1 MTGSGDLMTESKAKA
16 DPEMVKA
23 MLAKLQ
29 ERLVPKL
36 QDSKIRRRTVVAVKV
51 LSIVDRRIAKGLDPQ
66 PGEWDDVRSA
76 VHEKPA
82 AIPLIDAVEAAVEK
96 YALDLKEKLKDGDAE
111 NEAGARQA
119 AAGLI
124 RATIMSKLKDLR
136 EDDEE
141 AEAAADAAEA
151 KVVEAKVVEAEVVD
165 EKVVDAKV
173 VEPKPDAGKK

>member
-1 MTGSGDLMTESKAKA
+1 MTETKA

-36 QDSKIRRRTVVAVKV
+36 QDSRIRRRTVVAVKV
-51 LSIVDRRIAKGLDPQ
+51 LNIVDRRIAKGLAPQ
-66 PGEWDDVRSA
+66 PGEWDDVRNA
-76 VHEKPA
+76 VKEKPA

-96 YALDLKEKLKDGDAE
+96 YAVDMQEKLKGGDAE

-124 RATIMSKLKDLR
+124 RATIMAKLKDLR
-136 EDDEE
+136 EDDE
-141 AEAAADAAEA
+141 AEAAAEHGAE
-151 KVVEAKVVEAEVVD
+151 
-165 EKVVDAKV
+165 
-173 VEPKPDAGKK
+173 GKTPGDGK

>member
-1 MTGSGDLMTESKAKA
+1 MTDSKAKA

-36 QDSKIRRRTVVAVKV
+36 QDARIRRRTVVAVKV

-66 PGEWDDVRSA
+66 PGEWDDVRGA
-76 VHEKPA
+76 VKEKPA

-96 YALDLKEKLKDGDAE
+96 FAADLKEKLQGGDAE
-111 NEAGARQA
+111 NEARARQA
-119 AAGLI
+119 AAGMI

-136 EDDEE
+136 EYDDAPAAGGNG
-141 AEAAADAAEA
+141 AE
-151 KVVEAKVVEAEVVD
+151 K
-165 EKVVDAKV
+165 
-173 VEPKPDAGKK
+173 KPTDDKI

>member
-1 MTGSGDLMTESKAKA
+1 MTESKAKA

-23 MLAKLQ
+23 MLAKMQ
-29 ERLVPKL
+29 ERLIPKL
-36 QDSKIRRRTVVAVKV
+36 QDNKIRRRTVVAVKV

-66 PGEWDDVRSA
+66 PGEWDDVRNA
-76 VHEKPA
+76 VKEKPQA
-82 AIPLIDAVEAAVEK
+82 WPLIDAVQAAVEK
-96 YALDLKEKLKDGDAE
+96 YAVDLKDKLADGDAE

-141 AEAAADAAEA
+141 AEKAEDAKDAVVDVKAEA
-151 KVVEAKVVEAEVVD
+151 AKPE
-165 EKVVDAKV
+165 EK
-173 VEPKPDAGKK
+173 

>member
-1 MTGSGDLMTESKAKA
+1 MTERKA

-23 MLAKLQ
+23 MLARLQ

-36 QDSKIRRRTVVAVKV
+36 QDPRIKRRTVVAVRV

-76 VHEKPA
+76 VQEKPA
-82 AIPLIDAVEAAVEK
+82 AIPLIDAVEAAVET
-96 YALDLKEKLKDGDAE
+96 YAAELKEKLKEGDAE

-124 RATIMSKLKDLR
+124 RATIMAKLKDLR
-136 EDDEE
+136 EDDEAE
-141 AEAAADAAEA
+141 AEAERAA
-151 KVVEAKVVEAEVVD
+151 
-165 EKVVDAKV
+165 
-173 VEPKPDAGKK
+173 PKQTGGDGN

>member
-1 MTGSGDLMTESKAKA
+1 MTERKA

-36 QDSKIRRRTVVAVKV
+36 QDPRIRRRTVVAVKV
-51 LSIVDRRIAKGLDPQ
+51 LSIIDRRIAKGLDPQ

-76 VHEKPA
+76 LQTKPD

-96 YALDLKEKLKDGDAE
+96 YAAELKDKLKDGDAE

-119 AAGLI
+119 AAGLL

-141 AEAAADAAEA
+141 KAAAQRAE
-151 KVVEAKVVEAEVVD
+151 
-165 EKVVDAKV
+165 EKKSSG
-173 VEPKPDAGKK
+173 EGN

>member
-1 MTGSGDLMTESKAKA
+1 MTERKA

-36 QDSKIRRRTVVAVKV
+36 QDPRIRRRTVVAVKV
-51 LSIVDRRIAKGLDPQ
+51 LGIIDRRIAKGLDAQ

-76 VHEKPA
+76 LQTKPE

-96 YALDLKEKLKDGDAE
+96 YAVELKDKLKDGDAE

-119 AAGLI
+119 AAGLL

-141 AEAAADAAEA
+141 KAAAQRAE
-151 KVVEAKVVEAEVVD
+151 
-165 EKVVDAKV
+165 EKKSSG
-173 VEPKPDAGKK
+173 EGN

>member
-1 MTGSGDLMTESKAKA
+1 MTDSKA

-36 QDSKIRRRTVVAVKV
+36 QDPRIRRRTVVAVKV
-51 LSIVDRRIAKGLDPQ
+51 LSIIDRRIAKAQDPQ
-66 PGEWDDVRSA
+66 PGEWDEVRA
-76 VHEKPA
+76 ALKEKPE

-96 YALDLKEKLKDGDAE
+96 YAVELKEKMQGGAAE

-119 AAGLI
+119 AAGLL

-136 EDDEE
+136 EDD
-141 AEAAADAAEA
+141 AERAADKAADD
-151 KVVEAKVVEAEVVD
+151 KKGPAE
-165 EKVVDAKV
+165 
-173 VEPKPDAGKK
+173 GS

>member
-1 MTGSGDLMTESKAKA
+1 MTESKAKA

-23 MLAKLQ
+23 MLAKMQ
-29 ERLVPKL
+29 ERLIPKL
-36 QDSKIRRRTVVAVKV
+36 QDNKIRRRTVVAVKV

-66 PGEWDDVRSA
+66 DGEWDDVRSA
-76 VHEKPA
+76 VKEKPA
-82 AIPLIDAVEAAVEK
+82 AWPLIDAVQAAVEK
-96 YALDLKEKLKDGDAE
+96 YAVDLKEKLADGDAE

-141 AEAAADAAEA
+141 AEKAENAKDAIVDVKPEAAKSE
-151 KVVEAKVVEAEVVD
+151 
-165 EKVVDAKV
+165 EK
-173 VEPKPDAGKK
+173 

>member
-1 MTGSGDLMTESKAKA
+1 MTDRKA

-29 ERLVPKL
+29 ERIVPKL
-36 QDSKIRRRTVVAVKV
+36 QDSRIRRRTVVAVKV
-51 LSIVDRRIAKGLDPQ
+51 LSIIDRRIAKAQDPQ
-66 PGEWDDVRSA
+66 PGEWDEVRSA
-76 VHEKPA
+76 LKEKPE

-96 YALDLKEKLKDGDAE
+96 YAAELKEKMKDGDAE

-119 AAGLI
+119 ASGLL

-141 AEAAADAAEA
+141 KKAAGDDKKGPAE
-151 KVVEAKVVEAEVVD
+151 
-165 EKVVDAKV
+165 
-173 VEPKPDAGKK
+173 GN

>member
-1 MTGSGDLMTESKAKA
+1 MTERKA

-36 QDSKIRRRTVVAVKV
+36 QDPRIRRRTVVAVKV

-66 PGEWDDVRSA
+66 PGEWDDVRNA
-76 VHEKPA
+76 VKEKPA

-96 YALDLKEKLKDGDAE
+96 YAVELKDKLKDGDAQTG
-111 NEAGARQA
+111 AAARQA

-124 RATIMSKLKDLR
+124 RATIMAKLKDLR
-136 EDDEE
+136 EDDDP
-141 AEAAADAAEA
+141 AANPGPDAA
-151 KVVEAKVVEAEVVD
+151 
-165 EKVVDAKV
+165 
-173 VEPKPDAGKK
+173 PGNKPDKS

>member
-1 MTGSGDLMTESKAKA
+1 MTERKA

-36 QDSKIRRRTVVAVKV
+36 QDSRIRRRTVVAVKV

-66 PGEWDDVRSA
+66 PGEWDDVRNA
-76 VHEKPA
+76 VKEKPA

-96 YALDLKEKLKDGDAE
+96 YAVDLKEKLKEGDAE
-111 NEAGARQA
+111 SEAGARQA

-124 RATIMSKLKDLR
+124 RATIMAKLKDLR
-136 EDDEE
+136 EDDE
-141 AEAAADAAEA
+141 AEAAAKDAA
-151 KVVEAKVVEAEVVD
+151 
-165 EKVVDAKV
+165 
-173 VEPKPDAGKK
+173 AGKSAAAEPAANKKPAGEN

>member
-1 MTGSGDLMTESKAKA
+1 MTESKAKA

-23 MLAKLQ
+23 MLAKMQ
-29 ERLVPKL
+29 ERLIPKL
-36 QDSKIRRRTVVAVKV
+36 QDNKIRRRTVVAVKV

-66 PGEWDDVRSA
+66 PGEWDDVRNS
-76 VHEKPA
+76 VKEKPQA
-82 AIPLIDAVEAAVEK
+82 WPLIDAVQAAVEK
-96 YALDLKEKLKDGDAE
+96 YAVDLKDKLADGDAE

-141 AEAAADAAEA
+141 AEKAEDAKDAVVDVKAEA
-151 KVVEAKVVEAEVVD
+151 AKPE
-165 EKVVDAKV
+165 EK
-173 VEPKPDAGKK
+173 

>member
-1 MTGSGDLMTESKAKA
+1 MTDTKA

-36 QDSKIRRRTVVAVKV
+36 QDPRIRRRTVVAVKV
-51 LSIVDRRIAKGLDPQ
+51 LSIIDRRIAKAQDPQ
-66 PGEWDDVRSA
+66 PGEWDEVRSA
-76 VHEKPA
+76 LKEKPE

-96 YALDLKEKLKDGDAE
+96 YAAELKEKMKDGDAE

-119 AAGLI
+119 AAGLL

-136 EDDEE
+136 DDEE
-141 AEAAADAAEA
+141 EKKAAGDDKKGPAE
-151 KVVEAKVVEAEVVD
+151 
-165 EKVVDAKV
+165 
-173 VEPKPDAGKK
+173 GN

>member
-1 MTGSGDLMTESKAKA
+1 MTDTKA

-36 QDSKIRRRTVVAVKV
+36 QDPRIRRRTVVAVKV
-51 LSIVDRRIAKGLDPQ
+51 LSIIDRRIAKAQDPQ
-66 PGEWDDVRSA
+66 PGEWDEVRSA
-76 VHEKPA
+76 LKEKPE

-96 YALDLKEKLKDGDAE
+96 YASELKEKMKDGDAE

-119 AAGLI
+119 AAGLL

-136 EDDEE
+136 DDEE
-141 AEAAADAAEA
+141 EKKAAGDDKKAAGDDKKGPAE
-151 KVVEAKVVEAEVVD
+151 
-165 EKVVDAKV
+165 
-173 VEPKPDAGKK
+173 GN

>member
-1 MTGSGDLMTESKAKA
+1 MTDRKA

-29 ERLVPKL
+29 ERIVPKL
-36 QDSKIRRRTVVAVKV
+36 QDPRIRRRTVVAVKV
-51 LSIVDRRIAKGLDPQ
+51 LSIIDRRIAKAQDPQ
-66 PGEWDDVRSA
+66 PGEWDEVRSA
-76 VHEKPA
+76 LKEKPE

-96 YALDLKEKLKDGDAE
+96 YAAELKEKMKDGDAE

-119 AAGLI
+119 AAGLL

-141 AEAAADAAEA
+141 KKAGGDDKKGPAE
-151 KVVEAKVVEAEVVD
+151 
-165 EKVVDAKV
+165 
-173 VEPKPDAGKK
+173 GN

>member
-23 MLAKLQ
+23 MLAKMQ
-29 ERLVPKL
+29 ERLIPKL
-36 QDSKIRRRTVVAVKV
+36 QDNKIRRRTVVAVKV

-66 PGEWDDVRSA
+66 AGEWDDVRNS
-76 VHEKPA
+76 VKEKPA
-82 AIPLIDAVEAAVEK
+82 AWPLIDAVEAAVEK
-96 YALDLKEKLKDGDAE
+96 YAVDLKEKLAGGDAE

-141 AEAAADAAEA
+141 AEKAP
-151 KVVEAKVVEAEVVD
+151 
-165 EKVVDAKV
+165 DAKV
-173 VEPKPDAGKK
+173 AVVDVKPETVKSEEK

>member
-1 MTGSGDLMTESKAKA
+1 MTESKAKA

-36 QDSKIRRRTVVAVKV
+36 QDAKIRRRTVVAVKV
-51 LSIVDRRIAKGLDPQ
+51 LSIIDRRIAKGEDPK

-76 VHEKPA
+76 VKEKPA

-96 YALDLKEKLKDGDAE
+96 YAADLKEKLADGDAE
-111 NEAGARQA
+111 NEAGTRQA

-141 AEAAADAAEA
+141 AEAAAEAAEA
-151 KVVEAKVVEAEVVD
+151 GKTVAEATEGGKTDAEAAEAD
-165 EKVVDAKV
+165 
-173 VEPKPDAGKK
+173 KKKTPTEG

>member
-1 MTGSGDLMTESKAKA
+1 MTETKGKA

-36 QDSKIRRRTVVAVKV
+36 QDSRIRRRTVVAVKV

-76 VHEKPA
+76 VKEKPA

-96 YALDLKEKLKDGDAE
+96 YAVDLKEKLKDGDAE

-119 AAGLI
+119 AAGLL
-124 RATIMSKLKDLR
+124 RATIMARLNELR
-136 EDDEE
+136 EDDAERA
-141 AEAAADAAEA
+141 AEAAAAE
-151 KVVEAKVVEAEVVD
+151 KKDPAE
-165 EKVVDAKV
+165 
-173 VEPKPDAGKK
+173 GN

>member
-1 MTGSGDLMTESKAKA
+1 MTERKA

-36 QDSKIRRRTVVAVKV
+36 QDSRIRRRTVVAVKV

-66 PGEWDDVRSA
+66 PGEWDDVRNA
-76 VHEKPA
+76 VKEKPA

-96 YALDLKEKLKDGDAE
+96 YAVDLKEKLKEGDAE
-111 NEAGARQA
+111 SEAGARQA

-124 RATIMSKLKDLR
+124 RATIMAKLKDLR
-136 EDDEE
+136 EDDE
-141 AEAAADAAEA
+141 AEAAAKDAAAGESA
-151 KVVEAKVVEAEVVD
+151 AAEPAAN
-165 EKVVDAKV
+165 K
-173 VEPKPDAGKK
+173 KPAGEN